1 MGCDRYFGFK
11 VIRRLCI
18 REAAGTYSTL
28 SKAARARSFS
38 ARARL
43 RLLAGGRRPV
53 GAVLLPFP
61 WPRGPPSRQGHAGI
75 KSFQFSFQRQLPESY
90 VGTDRLTPA
99 VTLTNMGTTP
109 LNITPVTTTPADFG
123 GSGAVY
129 FVCLGLEQLWLGN
142 FLRGRS
148 VCE

>member
-1 MGCDRYFGFK
+1 M
-11 VIRRLCI
+11 LCL
-18 REAAGTYSTL
+18 AL
-28 SKAARARSFS
+28 SWASS
-38 ARARL
+38 EQ
-43 RLLAGGRRPV
+43 V
-53 GAVLLPFP
+53 
-61 WPRGPPSRQGHAGI
+61 
-75 KSFQFSFQRQLPESY
+75 SFQRQLPESY